1 MQSIRAENLTHSGNV
16 KYTPTCHVL
25 GHKCCHFKM
34 LTKCHEFNF
43 KKIFHQIQHVNT
55 RFRESQGRE
64 MNYCSWLLLS
74 ASCRK
79 QLKAKLKPKLKLK
92 LAHIQ
97 KHTTG
102 HVEFRMNH
110 AKCFKCCLQSAPKKK
125 REKLEEGVFLSLFL
139 PFSLLCPSHV
149 FNKYHNEEVKRQ
161 QQRQQLKHL
170 ALS

>member
-1 MQSIRAENLTHSGNV
+1 MNLNANNIKNRMQSIRAENLTHSGNV

-43 KKIFHQIQHVNT
+43 KKIFHQIQDVNT
-55 RFRESQGRE
+55 RIRESQGRE

-74 ASCRK
+74 AGCRK

-97 KHTTG
+97 KHTTA

-110 AKCFKCCLQSAPKKK
+110 SKCFKCCLQSAPKK
-125 REKLEEGVFLSLFL
+125 REKNLKKEASSLSFFLSLFYAPL
-139 PFSLLCPSHV
+139 TSLI
-149 FNKYHNEEVKRQ
+149 NTTMKK
-161 QQRQQLKHL
+161 
-170 ALS
+170 